1 MDAENGQ
8 GKGLVTLTAE
18 EAEEVVQQVR
28 QLLIGL
34 KVVNALVAQGDKGA
48 LSIMQELRANLQPRI
63 VRI

>member
-1 MDAENGQ
+1 MGSENGP

-34 KVVNALVAQGDKGA
+34 KVVNALAAQGDKGA

>member
-1 MDAENGQ
+1 MDSENRTGR
-8 GKGLVTLTAE
+8 GLVTLTAE

-34 KVVNALVAQGDKGA
+34 KVVNALAAQGDKGA